1 MSQDNDRRLR
11 NALHGLAEEADT
23 AVSVPYSTVRT
34 RIRLRRR
41 RAIAGATATVV
52 LLVTGI
58 GAAVSVYRD
67 SGNDAQLTIG
77 PSPTPGPTAAYG
89 WSPPFASASI
99 EARSGATALTG
110 NDAMLVWGGD
120 SATGQRADGA
130 IYTPSTDTWRR
141 MAPAPIAGR
150 SQHAAFW
157 DGGRMLVWGGHTDGG
172 TRELNDGAYY
182 APAEDRW
189 TAVPAAPIAG
199 RRDVAAAFT
208 TVDLYIYGGVS
219 GDGAATQTFA
229 DGAAYDS
236 ETGRWRLLPPSPL
249 GPRFGAASVLADGTW
264 LIWGGNNG
272 ENPSS
277 TGASFDLFGVSQEG
291 WSLMPDL
298 PRSIPAPQRPQAVW
312 TGSDMLIFGAHHT
325 GKIVGAAYTPSTR
338 TWRALASAP
347 FVDWDATSLTWTG
360 DRLLVWSGDALY
372 EYRPGS
378 DSWQSHG
385 PGPLSARSG
394 VAATWNG
401 TRLLLW
407 GGSTQ
412 AGFTADGAAFS
423 PTDN

>member
-11 NALHGLAEEADT
+11 DALRGLAEEADT

-34 RIRLRRR
+34 RIRVRQR

-52 LLVTGI
+52 LLVAGVV
-58 GAAVSVYRD
+58 AAVNVYRD
-67 SGNDAQLTIG
+67 SGKEAQLTIG
-77 PSPTPGPTAAYG
+77 PTAADG
-89 WSPPFASASI
+89 WSPPFAAAPI

-110 NDAMLVWGGD
+110 GDAMLVWGGD

-150 SQHAAFW
+150 SQHAVFW
-157 DGGRMLVWGGHTDGG
+157 DGGRMLVWGGHTD
-172 TRELNDGAYY
+172 RDLNDGAYY
-182 APAEDRW
+182 DPADDRW
-189 TAVPAAPIAG
+189 TVIPAAPIAG
-199 RRDVAAAFT
+199 RRAMATAFT

-219 GDGAATQTFA
+219 GDGEQAFA

-249 GPRFGAASVLADGTW
+249 GPRFGAASVLAEATW

-277 TGASFDLFGVSQEG
+277 TGASFDLFGASGGG
-291 WSLMPDL
+291 WTPMPDL

-312 TGSDMLIFGAHHT
+312 TGTDMLVFGAHDT

-338 TWRALASAP
+338 TWRARASAP
-347 FVDWDATSLTWTG
+347 FADWDATSLTWAG
-360 DRLLVWSGDALY
+360 DRLLAWSGEGLY

-394 VAATWNG
+394 IAVTWDG

-407 GGSTQ
+407 GGRTQ
-412 AGFTADGAAFS
+412 AGFTRDGAAFS
-423 PTDN
+423 PPDN